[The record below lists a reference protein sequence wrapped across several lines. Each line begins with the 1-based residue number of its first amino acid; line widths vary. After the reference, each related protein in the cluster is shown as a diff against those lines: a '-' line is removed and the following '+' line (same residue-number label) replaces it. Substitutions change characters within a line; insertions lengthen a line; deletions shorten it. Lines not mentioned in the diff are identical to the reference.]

1 MLLEKLNKLFDD
13 AFLYEDDIEE
23 DEKGEYVEMFEVFD
37 CLKDDNQNNYTVMT
51 YTKAINKMSE
61 MALNFKNSEFEYYK
75 NSQKEIRIYIT
86 LNKYYI
92 NEERDGIIDVEEEES
107 LLTTELRKSDITNFS
122 RS

>member
-37 CLKDDNQNNYTVMT
+37 SLKDDNQNSYTVMT
-51 YTKAINKMSE
+51 YTKAIDKMSE
-61 MALNFKNSEFEYYK
+61 MTLHFKDEEFEYYR

-92 NEERDGIIDVEEEES
+92 NEERDGIIDVEEEEA
-107 LLTTELRKSDITNFS
+107 LLTTEVRKSNITNVS
-122 RS
+122 RN